1 MGNDCKLISGVAVPP
16 RWRRM
21 RLTLSLAEKHTG
33 IGVIN
38 ERVDVVPLKV
48 SGLRPLKQLCL
59 KVSSQDV

>member
-48 SGLRPLKQLCL
+48 SGL
-59 KVSSQDV
+59 